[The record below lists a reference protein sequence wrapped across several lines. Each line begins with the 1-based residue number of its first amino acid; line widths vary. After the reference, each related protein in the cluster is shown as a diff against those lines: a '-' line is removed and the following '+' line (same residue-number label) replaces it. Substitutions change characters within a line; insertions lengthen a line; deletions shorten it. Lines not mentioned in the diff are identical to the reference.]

1 MYVATVPNRSSPP
14 AILLREAF
22 RLDGKVKNRTL
33 ANLSRWPPEKIEALR
48 RVLKGETS
56 LGPALPEAFS
66 IARSLP
72 HGHVA
77 AVLAT
82 IERLRLP
89 RLLERKRCRQRDLVL
104 ALIAS
109 RILEPA
115 SKLATARALD
125 PATCHSSLGQRLQ
138 LDAVSENDL
147 YAALD
152 WLGPRQAALET
163 ALAKRHLSEGT
174 LVLYDVTSTYFE
186 GRKCPLAQ
194 YGYSRDERRGNP
206 QIVIGL
212 VSNEHGCPL
221 AVEVFEGNTA
231 DPKTLATQLDKL
243 RRRFGLQQV
252 VLVGDRGM
260 LTHKRIE
267 DELRPLQGVD
277 WITALRAPQI
287 RTLAADEVLQMS
299 LFDERDLAEVS
310 HPNFPGERL
319 VVCRNPLLA
328 EERARKREELTVAA
342 EQKFE
347 AVRAATRRQKRRLRD
362 RDQIHLRLGRVLAN
376 SKVMKYFRWD
386 ITAEGLE
393 YERDQQ
399 AIERDEV
406 LDGIYVIR
414 TSLSEEKLKA
424 SEVVRAYKRL
434 ARVERAFRSLQSVDL
449 HLRPIYHRLPDRVR
463 AHVLLC
469 LLAYHVEWHMR
480 QALAPLL
487 FDDEQRGEEPSSPV
501 APAERSEAALAKAR
515 RKRTPEGLPVQS
527 FQDWLKD
534 LATITKNRMEPAGQ
548 TIPSFE
554 MTTRPTP
561 SQARALEL
569 LKVKL

>member
-1 MYVATVPNRSSPP
+1 M
-14 AILLREAF
+14 
-22 RLDGKVKNRTL
+22 
-33 ANLSRWPPEKIEALR
+33 
-48 RVLKGETS
+48 
-56 LGPALPEAFS
+56 
-66 IARSLP
+66 
-72 HGHVA
+72 A
-77 AVLAT
+77 AVLTT

-89 RLLERKRCRQRDLVL
+89 RLLERKRGRQRDLVL
-104 ALIAS
+104 AMIAS

-138 LDAVSENDL
+138 LDSVSENDL

-152 WLGPRQAALET
+152 WLGPRQAAIET

-206 QIVIGL
+206 QIVVGL
-212 VSNEHGCPL
+212 VSNQDGCPV

-231 DPKTLATQLDKL
+231 DPKTLAAQLDKL
-243 RRRFGLQQV
+243 RQRFGFQQL

-260 LTHKRIE
+260 LTQKRIE
-267 DELRPLQGVD
+267 DELRPLEGIE

-287 RTLAADEVLQMS
+287 RTLAADEVLRMS
-299 LFDERDLAEVS
+299 LFDEHDLAEVS
-310 HPNFPGERL
+310 HPNFPGQRL

-328 EERARKREELTVAA
+328 EERARKRDELMAAA
-342 EQKFE
+342 EKKFE
-347 AVRAATRRQKRRLRD
+347 ALRAATRRAKRRLRD
-362 RDQIHLRLGRVLAN
+362 RDRIHIRLGRVLAN
-376 SKVMKYFRWD
+376 SKAAKYFRCD
-386 ITAEGLE
+386 VTVEGLV
-393 YERDQQ
+393 YERDQE

-414 TSLSEEKLKA
+414 TSLGEEKLKA
-424 SEVVRAYKRL
+424 AEAVRAYKRL
-434 ARVERAFRSLQSVDL
+434 AQVERAFRSLKSVDL
-449 HLRPIYHRLPDRVR
+449 HLRPIHHRLPERVR

-487 FDDEQRGEEPSSPV
+487 FDDEQRGQQPLV
-501 APAERSEAALAKAR
+501 AGRAGQALGGGAGQGAVQAHAGGAAGAEFSRLA
-515 RKRTPEGLPVQS
+515 EGLGGDHEKPHGAGRQNDPV
-527 FQDWLKD
+527 
-534 LATITKNRMEPAGQ
+534 P
-548 TIPSFE
+548 
-554 MTTRPTP
+554 
-561 SQARALEL
+561 
-569 LKVKL
+569 